1 MSLPKAERTASAAAA
16 TRSAKPGKADAGLGD
31 RYGIRVLDR
40 AFALLEVLADG
51 QPRNLVQLN
60 AEAGLITSTTF
71 RLLAS
76 LQSHN
81 YVSRDLQTG
90 RYSLGPSC
98 LELAHAFLG
107 NTVRYLAA
115 PHLLKLRE
123 ETQETVHLAVLSRM
137 DVVYIDKLDGS
148 YAIGV
153 MSSQIGGRK
162 PAYCTGVG
170 KALLAH
176 QDPEAVRQHYE
187 QAGMPQLTSTT
198 ISTVE
203 GLLTELGNIRARGYA
218 LDLGENE
225 AEVRCVAVPIF
236 DAAGQPAVA
245 LSVSGPAMRMD
256 PVGDNTQL
264 ISRAV
269 NTAGLISNALGHR
282 PDADGRRVGG

>member
-1 MSLPKAERTASAAAA
+1 MSLPEAERTASAAAA
-16 TRSAKPGKADAGLGD
+16 TSTAKPRKAAAGPGD

-60 AEAGLITSTTF
+60 AEAGLNTSTTF

-81 YVSRDLQTG
+81 YVSRDRQTG
-90 RYSLGPSC
+90 DYSLGLSC

-107 NTVRYLAA
+107 NSMRTLAA
-115 PHLLKLRE
+115 PHLLNLRAD
-123 ETQETVHLAVLSRM
+123 TRETVHLAVLDRM
-137 DVVYIDKLDGS
+137 DVIYIDKLDAIH
-148 YAIGV
+148 AIGL
-153 MSSQIGGRK
+153 MSSQVGRRK

-176 QDPEAVRQHYE
+176 QDFEAVRQHY
-187 QAGMPQLTSTT
+187 QQVGMPQLTSTT
-198 ISTVE
+198 ITTVDR
-203 GLLTELGNIRARGYA
+203 LLTELASIRARGYA
-218 LDLGENE
+218 LDPGENE

-236 DAAGQPAVA
+236 DAAGQSVAA

-256 PVGDNTQL
+256 PIEDNTRVIAQ
-264 ISRAV
+264 AV

-282 PDADGRRVGG
+282 PDADGRHAGG